1 MVSLRLIAGALLLAW
16 FSAPASAQPPGGTA
30 SRIFPRVR
38 EVNLTI
44 EPSSEVI
51 SGTDVMLRCRAVV
64 DGAQGLSRE
73 YTIYK
78 GSAPIYT
85 KTTSSSEDLLHPL
98 TEVQISD
105 KGRYW
110 CKVDVQ
116 GVEVTSH
123 ITALLVRVAT
133 PQLQLDSTELTEGE
147 VLTARCTAPGE
158 TGRFIFNLYDN
169 SEYVLE
175 KRVDTNDA
183 EFNYTLMTAGNH
195 TIHCSYEV
203 IVQDVSTNSAE
214 SNKVTVLV
222 TDLGISPVLEINPL
236 GEIYEGDQLN
246 LSCTYVTS
254 LNHGDK
260 IVLNLW
266 HGSKPLSY
274 GGNRIDYSMTV
285 MAEDSREFECWLIM
299 GTIHKSDKKLVS
311 VMDLFSAPTL
321 TVTPAE
327 VFPEDPMTLT
337 CRSESFAAERINKE
351 DLTYSLEPAAEFMRE
366 QHVGVFHGFAPT
378 FAFNSTCVAAARNI
392 IKSSLPLMIRPNVH
406 VSTPKMTVMERA
418 VQGRP
423 FRILCQSDVG
433 SLPINYTL
441 YQDLQPVDYF
451 TVSRPEQQAI
461 FTVTVSSSEE
471 MQQFLCEAQNK
482 KGIKNLSTKLNDTLI
497 VPLSHPTLTVIPVE
511 SEVSEDD
518 DLYLICGVKGSPP
531 VTFKWYLV
539 GIDEPLATNTSDKNT
554 SHYLIK
560 GLRTGQS
567 GTYICEA
574 INYANNVVRSAP
586 VVITV
591 RMALWKKVSI
601 GASVS
606 LLVVALIAVAVGF
619 FASRR
624 GKREGAAELSVK
636 PSSPNSDDTLA
647 ETFTFNNEV
656 HNADP
661 ENRAEVGVWSERPS
675 RAASAVESRAMT
687 AEPDVEYTEVV
698 HPQPKDPARAPLR
711 KGTDTVYSELQT
723 SSHGAADLQGYES
736 EEYVELSRSDPPE
749 SVSFRSDVTS
759 AQDSSVPNIRT
770 SSDYTSESV

>member
-624 GKREGAAELSVK
+624 
-636 PSSPNSDDTLA
+636 
-647 ETFTFNNEV
+647 
-656 HNADP
+656 

-723 SSHGAADLQGYES
+723 SSHGAADLQGYSAIRRGKWLSEFPCQNKSSEES